1 MRFWKTLSF
10 RFWFLTISVGF
21 LIAIPSLNYY
31 QNLQKNLIG
40 GHTLDEFSA
49 RSKVA
54 ASVIEVAVEGEDFE
68 LVQSLIESI
77 QEKSDF
83 RFLAIVEGDSVFSCY
98 PEKYKRFVIKKVDKY
113 LYTEAQFESELINGK
128 IVSAISKEDD
138 EKIFAALNEPLSN
151 VMFLAI
157 IISIALFTAAII
169 LLSRPISR
177 AIKITEQIGAQN
189 YEVRIDTARRND
201 EIGLLYKSLDSL
213 RKNLVSLQLANKTH
227 EQNLQKEIEKATESI
242 KEKNNLSEKLLRI
255 SKLFLLGET
264 KTKNHDL
271 LLNSFDII
279 KENELVQGC
288 FFYSPDE
295 NLGLPQIVSNL
306 KQELKLNVHE
316 INQFML
322 MLEVG
327 RTYDS
332 RELNKSNNEVPSFG
346 FQKLPKQFYKVKIE
360 QFEALFVIV
369 YANQSIDFND
379 LNLSFYVEV
388 YGSMLQSFLDLTL
401 SRKNLNNLN
410 KTLEAKVLEKTKVNL
425 EISNSLI
432 AQEKLATVGELAAG
446 VAHDLN
452 TPLGSIKASAQSLD
466 GLIISILDNIAFFD
480 IMEISILRD
489 ALNLNPIPDAFIGR
503 NESKQ
508 NCELLK
514 KLEFDHFSD
523 DDEKSSFCIS
533 SAKIGLGPQNEKLIR
548 RIARV
553 EHNRR
558 SKLIESVGKIFK
570 IRTFI
575 AMIHTSEEKAAQVV
589 GNLSKY
595 MKADLTQ
602 VKQKISLT
610 DSLSILEPLFRY
622 RLREK
627 IKFSMNIK
635 DGIYVS
641 GIEMQLFQIWTNILK
656 NAIDSFDEVI
666 DQKNKEIN
674 IFSSIDGSFV
684 EIHFENNG
692 PTIPLEIQDKIFRKF
707 YTTKQERKGTG
718 LGLSLVSKI
727 VSEHYGEV
735 ELSSDENKTVFI
747 VRLPV
752 YEV

>member
-31 QNLQKNLIG
+31 QNLQKNLIS

-54 ASVIEVAVEGEDFE
+54 ASVIEEAIEGEDFE

-98 PEKYKRFVIKKVDKY
+98 PEKYHGFVVNRIDKF

-189 YEVRIDTARRND
+189 YEVRIDTTRRND

-213 RKNLVSLQLANKTH
+213 RKNLVNLQRANNAH
-227 EQNLQKEIEKATESI
+227 EQNLKQEIQKATERLE
-242 KEKNNLSEKLLRI
+242 EKNDLSEKLLRI
-255 SKLFLLGET
+255 SKLFLLVET
-264 KTKNHDL
+264 KTEINDL
-271 LLNSFDII
+271 IFNSFEII

-288 FFYSPDE
+288 FFYSPDK
-295 NLGLPQIVSNL
+295 NLELPQIVSNL

-327 RTYDS
+327 RTCDS
-332 RELNKSNNEVPSFG
+332 RELIKSNNEVPSFG
-346 FQKLPKQFYKVKIE
+346 LQKLPKHFRKIKIE

-369 YANQSIDFND
+369 YADQSIDSND
-379 LNLSFYVEV
+379 LNLSFYIEV
-388 YGSMLQSFLDLTL
+388 YASMLQSYLELTI
-401 SRKNLNNLN
+401 SRRNLNNLN
-410 KTLEAKVLEKTKVNL
+410 KTLEAKVLEKTKINL

-466 GLIISILDNIAFFD
+466 GLIISIVDNIEFFD
-480 IMEISILRD
+480 IMEISILRE

-503 NESKQ
+503 NESNQ

-523 DDEKSSFCIS
+523 DDERSSFCIS

-548 RIARV
+548 RMARV

-558 SKLIESVGKIFK
+558 SKLIQSVGEIFK

-575 AMIHTSEEKAAQVV
+575 SMIHTSEEKAAQVV

-602 VKQKISLT
+602 VKQKIALT

-627 IKFSMNIK
+627 IKFSMDIK

-641 GIEMQLFQIWTNILK
+641 GIEMELFQVWTNILK

-692 PTIPLEIQDKIFRKF
+692 PKIPPEIQDKIFRKF
-707 YTTKQERKGTG
+707 YTTKQEKKGTG

-727 VSEHYGEV
+727 VSEHYGKV

-747 VRLPV
+747 VKLPI
-752 YEV
+752 YET

>member
-1 MRFWKTLSF
+1 MPFWKTISF
-10 RFWFLTISVGF
+10 RFWFLTIFVGS
-21 LIAIPSLNYY
+21 LIAIPSVNYY
-31 QNLQKNLIG
+31 QNLQNRLISD
-40 GHTLDEFSA
+40 HTLHEFTA
-49 RSKVA
+49 RSNVA
-54 ASVIEVAVEGEDFE
+54 ATVIEQAIKGEDFE

-77 QEKSDF
+77 LEESDF
-83 RFLAIVEGDSVFSCY
+83 RFLAIVESDSVFSCY

-113 LYTEAQFESELINGK
+113 LYTESQFESELISGK
-128 IVSAISKEDD
+128 IVAAISKEDD
-138 EKIFAALNEPLSN
+138 ERIFAALNVPLSN
-151 VMFLAI
+151 VMLLAI
-157 IISIALFTAAII
+157 VISIALFTAAII
-169 LLSRPISR
+169 LLSRPISK
-177 AIKITEQIGAQN
+177 AIKFTEQIGAQN
-189 YEVRIDTARRND
+189 YEVQIDTSRRND

-213 RKNLVSLQLANKTH
+213 RKNLINLKRANDTH
-227 EQNLQKEIEKATESI
+227 EQNLKQEIQKATQSI
-242 KEKNNLSEKLLRI
+242 NEKNDLSEKLLRI
-255 SKLFLLGET
+255 SKLFLLVET
-264 KTKNHDL
+264 KTELHDL

-295 NLGLPQIVSNL
+295 NLELPQIVSNL

-332 RELNKSNNEVPSFG
+332 RELNKSNNEFPSFG
-346 FQKLPKQFYKVKIE
+346 FQKLPKQFCKVKIE

-369 YANQSIDFND
+369 YADQSIDFNN

-388 YGSMLQSFLDLTL
+388 YASMLQSFLELTL

-466 GLIISILDNIAFFD
+466 GLIISILDNIEFID

-523 DDEKSSFCIS
+523 DDERSSFCIS

-627 IKFSMNIK
+627 IKFSMDIK

-641 GIEMQLFQIWTNILK
+641 GIEMQLFQVWTNILK

-692 PTIPLEIQDKIFRKF
+692 PAVPLEIQDKIFRKF
-707 YTTKQERKGTG
+707 FTTKQERKGTG
-718 LGLSLVSKI
+718 LGLSLVSTI
-727 VSEHYGEV
+727 VSEHYGNI

-747 VRLPV
+747 VKLPID
-752 YEV
+752 ET

>member
-31 QNLQKNLIG
+31 QNLQKNLIS

-388 YGSMLQSFLDLTL
+388 YGSMLQSFLELTL

-466 GLIISILDNIAFFD
+466 GLIISILDNIEFFD

-641 GIEMQLFQIWTNILK
+641 GIEMQLFQVWTNILK